1 MSNLWPREHVGSASS
16 VGSFAIDRSMP
27 MFTPWGTDGEAP
39 RTANDTVDEE
49 VEAKLDPAASHAD
62 SFAQGFDA
70 GRRTAELE
78 FAGERQAIAR
88 LAESLEMLRPEPTSA
103 LAALIAQTVE
113 RLVTQI
119 IGSVEIDGTLLQQ
132 RAEIAATLIGED
144 TEPAKLRVHPDDMP
158 LLEPARIPVA
168 IVADESL
175 RRGSIVLD
183 TGTGWIEDGPAVRLE
198 RLRAALDSFGSN
210 P

>member
-1 MSNLWPREHVGSASS
+1 MSNLWPREFANSAASL
-16 VGSFAIDRSMP
+16 GSFVVDRSTT
-27 MFTPWGTDGEAP
+27 MFTPWGSSEDAP
-39 RTANDTVDEE
+39 HRANDLDESAE
-49 VEAKLDPAASHAD
+49 PAVSDPAATHAD

-88 LAESLEMLRPEPTSA
+88 LAEQLEALRPEPTSA
-103 LAALIAQTVE
+103 LAALIAETVE

-119 IGSVEIDGTLLQQ
+119 VGSVEIDRALLQQ
-132 RAEIAATLIGED
+132 RAETAAKLIGED
-144 TEPAKLRVHPDDMP
+144 TEPAKMRVHPDDVP
-158 LLEPARIPVA
+158 LLDAARIPVT
-168 IVADESL
+168 IVGDDSL

-183 TGTGWIEDGPAVRLE
+183 TGSGWVEDGPAVRLE
-198 RLRAALDSFGSN
+198 RLRAALDSFGTH

>member
-1 MSNLWPREHVGSASS
+1 MSNLWPREITDSASS

-27 MFTPWGTDGEAP
+27 SFTPWGSSEEP
-39 RTANDTVDEE
+39 PQTANDREDL
-49 VEAKLDPAASHAD
+49 EAVDPAATHAD

-88 LAESLEMLRPEPTSA
+88 LAEQLETLRPEPTSA
-103 LAALIAQTVE
+103 LAALIAETVE

-119 IGSVEIDGTLLQQ
+119 VGSAEIDGALLQQ
-132 RAEIAATLIGED
+132 RAEAAAKLIGED
-144 TEPAKLRVHPDDMP
+144 TEPAKLRLHPDDVP
-158 LLEPARIPVA
+158 LLEAARIPVA

-183 TGTGWIEDGPAVRLE
+183 TGSGWIEDGPAVRLE
-198 RLRAALDSFGSN
+198 RLRATLDSFGTN